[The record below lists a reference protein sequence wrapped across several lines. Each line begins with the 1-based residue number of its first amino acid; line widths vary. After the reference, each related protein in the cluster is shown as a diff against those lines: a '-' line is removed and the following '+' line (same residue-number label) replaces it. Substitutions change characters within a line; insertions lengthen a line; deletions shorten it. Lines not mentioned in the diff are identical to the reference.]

1 MLPARRA
8 ARNIGSQVDT
18 GAILLLLHPP
28 ARRMPG
34 MQSWELDLVW
44 LSQGPRERGNAHTH
58 TYTPQ
63 PVVCGRI
70 CVSSLWLFAAR
81 PQVCGLPLPAAR
93 RARPASSCLASDGA
107 WVFEA
112 AVSRFDINDISNDEK
127 GDCAVFLG
135 SQISVGRLCDGACT
149 HGLKVVSLQVFY
161 KWRSRLQL
169 SSFHALCAVRPPDDR
184 CPHGW

>member
-1 MLPARRA
+1 MPYF
-8 ARNIGSQVDT
+8 SCST
-18 GAILLLLHPP
+18 HPP
-28 ARRMPG
+28 EGCLACNPGSWTWSGSAR
-34 MQSWELDLVW
+34 D
-44 LSQGPRERGNAHTH
+44 RGNEGMHTH
-58 TYTPQ
+58 THAYTPR
-63 PVVCGRI
+63 PVVCGHI
-70 CVSSLWLFAAR
+70 CVSWLLLFAAR
-81 PQVCGLPLPAAR
+81 SQVCGLPLPAAR